1 MELLLIVAAVVLY
14 IGLPALAGAYIIK
27 EGINQAIEWKEQYQ
41 EEQKKKKKKE
51 NQDNAEL

>member
-1 MELLLIVAAVVLY
+1 MELLLIVAAVVLC

-51 NQDNAEL
+51 NQDNA

>member
-1 MELLLIVAAVVLY
+1 MELLLIIAAVVLC

-41 EEQKKKKKKE
+41 EDQEKKKE
-51 NQDNAEL
+51 KEKQDNAQL

>member
-1 MELLLIVAAVVLY
+1 MELLLIVAAVVLC

-41 EEQKKKKKKE
+41 EEQKKKE

>member
-1 MELLLIVAAVVLY
+1 MELLLIVAAVVLC